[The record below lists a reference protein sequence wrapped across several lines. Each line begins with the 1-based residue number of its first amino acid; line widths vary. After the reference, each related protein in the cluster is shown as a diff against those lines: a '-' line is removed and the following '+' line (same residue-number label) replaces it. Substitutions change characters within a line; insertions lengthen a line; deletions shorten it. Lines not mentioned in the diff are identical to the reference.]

1 VIDTLELSMHGSAA
15 NPKFDIVD
23 TARSEASFTIFL
35 GTLRTV
41 SYMVDYLKGAG
52 PFTVFMP
59 TDQAFEA
66 LAPGTIQEL
75 QKPENHE
82 RLKNILKGHIAKG
95 LHSSSELKSM
105 QALETESGRKLMI
118 ESSGS
123 GLKINNAMLLGRDI
137 VCTNGL
143 IHAIEAVQLDY

>member
-1 VIDTLELSMHGSAA
+1 MHGSAA

-23 TARSEASFTIFL
+23 TARDEASFTIFL
-35 GTLRTV
+35 MALQ
-41 SYMVDYLKGAG
+41 SAPHMVDYLKGAG

-66 LAPGTIQEL
+66 LPAGTIEEL
-75 QKPENHE
+75 QKPENQD
-82 RLKNILKGHIAKG
+82 RLTAIVKGHVVRG
-95 LHSSSELKSM
+95 LYSSGDLKSM
-105 QALETESGRKLMI
+105 QSLETQSGRKLAI

-123 GLKINNAMLLGRDI
+123 GLKINHAMVLGRDI

-143 IHAIEAVQLDY
+143 IHAIEAVQLDR

>member
-1 VIDTLELSMHGSAA
+1 MHGSAA

-23 TARSEASFTIFL
+23 SARSEGSFTVFL
-35 GTLRTV
+35 MALQTA

-59 TDQAFEA
+59 TDQAFEL
-66 LAPGTIQEL
+66 LAPGSIQEL

-82 RLKNILKGHIAKG
+82 RLMAILKGHIAKG
-95 LHSSSELKSM
+95 LYSSADLRSM
-105 QALETESGRKLMI
+105 QALETESGSMLRI

-123 GLKINNAMLLGRDI
+123 GLKVNNATLKGRDI
-137 VCTNGL
+137 LCTNGL
-143 IHAIEAVQLDY
+143 IHAIEAVQLDS

>member
-1 VIDTLELSMHGSAA
+1 MHGSAA

-23 TARSEASFTIFL
+23 TARSEGSFSVFL
-35 GTLRTV
+35 MALQTA

-59 TDQAFEA
+59 TDQAFES
-66 LAPGTIQEL
+66 LAPGSIQDL

-82 RLKNILKGHIAKG
+82 MLMTILKGHIAKG
-95 LHSSSELKSM
+95 LYPSGDLRSM
-105 QALETESGRKLMI
+105 LSVETESGRRLLI

-123 GLKINNAMLLGRDI
+123 GLKVNNAMLLGRDI

-143 IHAIEAVQLDY
+143 IHAIEAVQLDS